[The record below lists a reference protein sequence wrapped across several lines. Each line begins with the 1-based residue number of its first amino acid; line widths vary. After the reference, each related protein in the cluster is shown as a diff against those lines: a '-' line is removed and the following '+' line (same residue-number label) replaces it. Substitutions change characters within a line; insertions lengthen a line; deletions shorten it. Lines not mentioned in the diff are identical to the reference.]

1 MRLSTRKGT
10 KVAKVCLPERVHQ
23 AAEERARKQ
32 DMSVT
37 MYLTQLVTDSLA
49 KSERQRKQPA

>member
-23 AAEERARKQ
+23 AAEAKAKKH

-37 MYLTQLVTDSLA
+37 MFLSQLVTDSLA
-49 KSERQRKQPA
+49 TPKRERKQPA